1 MPVVVVTRIRAKAGA
16 EQQLERALGAMIEKA
31 RGEGRQD
38 APRYVL
44 SRCADDPAV
53 LELREC
59 YAGDCAPDIVGDGAL
74 TSPVD
79 ELEGLIDGRPIL
91 QKLIELNDEG

>member
-1 MPVVVVTRIRAKAGA
+1 MPVVVVTRIRAKAGS
-16 EQQLERALGAMIEKA
+16 EEQLERALCAMIERA

-38 APRYVL
+38 APRYIL

-59 YAGDCAPDIVGDGAL
+59 YTGDSAPDLVGDG
-74 TSPVD
+74 TQTCSID
-79 ELEGLIDGRPIL
+79 GLEGLIDGRPIL
-91 QKLIELNDEG
+91 ETLIEVDEEA